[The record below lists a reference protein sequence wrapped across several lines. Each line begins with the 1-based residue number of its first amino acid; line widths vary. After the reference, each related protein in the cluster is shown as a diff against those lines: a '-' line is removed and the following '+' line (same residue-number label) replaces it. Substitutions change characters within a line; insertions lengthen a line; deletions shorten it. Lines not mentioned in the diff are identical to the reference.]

1 MDIDQEIEKLEKRL
15 AELKAIKNN
24 DTDILSEKGNFS
36 IQIYANDTND
46 VIKEVSTF
54 KELFDFWKSKM
65 NKSDRIFLS
74 YYKKYENQNGGIYI
88 ERFATTIEEYLTI
101 VKEITSLN
109 AIRLTSMD
117 FAICTKTDKLKHMAY
132 IKNDYLNWFYDLI
145 NLVMPDFLVKYN
157 ITEDEYWNRI
167 EVGKKYKLQ
176 FKNV

>member
-1 MDIDQEIEKLEKRL
+1 MSNIDIEIEKLKKRL
-15 AELKAIKNN
+15 AELKTIKNN
-24 DTDILSEKGNFS
+24 DNVLLSKKGKFS
-36 IQIYANDTND
+36 IQIYANYTND
-46 VIKEVSTF
+46 VIEEVFTF

-88 ERFATTIEEYLTI
+88 ERFATTIDEYLTI

-109 AIRLTSMD
+109 AICLTSMD
-117 FAICTKTDKLKHMAY
+117 FAICTKTDKLKYMAY

-157 ITEDEYWNRI
+157 ITEEEYWKKI
-167 EVGKKYKLQ
+167 DEGKKYRL
-176 FKNV
+176 FS